1 MAKEAEEVGTNF
13 MVVSV
18 TSHLLYVSERLNIK
32 NSLIATKVKLDAV
45 REKLDRTE
53 KGAEEELVAELKTLS
68 EKLQGVTREID
79 RQKKNLEAKMLRE
92 KNEEAAE
99 KLALAGKGE

>member
-1 MAKEAEEVGTNF
+1 MAKEAEDVGINF

-32 NSLIATKVKLDAV
+32 NSLITAKVKLDAV
-45 REKLDRTE
+45 REKLDRKE
-53 KGAEEELVAELKTLS
+53 KGAEEELVAQLKTLS
-68 EKLQGVTREID
+68 GNLQGVTREID